1 MSATVFGDRMSIKRY
16 LFLLFG
22 ALIILLGLMQLMIS
36 QGIKEELQSELSQSS
51 KTLSQNLVK
60 VLIEN
65 VGNEQDFVV
74 EFEHDTIHDAVDDVE
89 EFGHGFNNEIGEIT
103 QAISELSQEV
113 MLLETQ
119 DGDSLSGQARQ
130 KLHQALQVKE
140 KELKAQLNEMAQKE
154 RVFEQ
159 QQRASIVEARREAA
173 MAYQQ
178 RLNEAVSQ
186 IQIDS
191 NRWLEDGNIAIIEAP
206 SAPALGK
213 LSFSVIKDL
222 KLPSTGANEQL
233 EEFNESMLALI
244 LITSLVA
251 LILTYLLSHY
261 ISAPLSKLAQGHQKL
276 GSGELGFQVEEK
288 GVKELKAIFS
298 GFNKMSRQLEQL
310 SEKESMMAQ
319 QQQLAELGEVT
330 RGIAHSLR
338 NPLHTVGLLSEAA
351 THAQSSEELQRML
364 SQIQQKIVMMDK
376 SIQSLLTLSSTQVD
390 RTHQVPLNAI
400 IQDILLELSING
412 SKPAISFFMPN
423 VKPGDNLVVAGAESE
438 IRSIVHAVLINA
450 VEATP
455 DSGTIDVTLTQEDDQ
470 HVIVVRDTGKGIPDE
485 LKHKL
490 MQPHVTTKTEGTG
503 MGIYIAER
511 LIKGHYRGDIQFD
524 DNPKGGTIV
533 TLTFARD
540 KQG

>member
-159 QQRASIVEARREAA
+159 QQRASIAEARREAE

-206 SAPALGK
+206 SVPALGE

>member
-1 MSATVFGDRMSIKRY
+1 MSIKRY

-74 EFEHDTIHDAVDDVE
+74 EFEHDAIHDAVDDVE

-113 MLLETQ
+113 MALETQ

-159 QQRASIVEARREAA
+159 QQRASIVEARRDAA

-206 SAPALGK
+206 SVPALGE

-222 KLPSTGANEQL
+222 KLPSTGANDQL

-261 ISAPLSKLAQGHQKL
+261 ISAPLSQLARGHQKL

-412 SKPAISFFMPN
+412 SKPVISFVMPN
-423 VKPGDNLVVAGAESE
+423 VKPGENLVVAGAESE

-524 DNPKGGTIV
+524 DNPKGGTVV